1 MTTDWLTEGKTAHQ
15 VGDLVTA
22 RSAYDRV
29 ISADPQHAE
38 ALNYLGYTYIVRG
51 SRLQDAG
58 RYLKR
63 ALQLKPDNGYIVDS
77 WGWYLFSVG
86 KVREAVTQLEL
97 AARLKPDEPTVLE
110 HLGDAYVRTGFAE
123 RAMRLYA
130 EAARLSEKDE
140 DRQKLVAKLEAL
152 RSELARAGVK
162 IPVVRLPAAQKA
174 E

>member
-1 MTTDWLTEGKTAHQ
+1 MEAI
-15 VGDLVTA
+15 V
-22 RSAYDRV
+22 SMN
-29 ISADPQHAE
+29 PEHAE
-38 ALNYLGYTYIVRG
+38 ALNYLGYTYTIRG

-77 WGWYLFSVG
+77 WGWYLFTVG